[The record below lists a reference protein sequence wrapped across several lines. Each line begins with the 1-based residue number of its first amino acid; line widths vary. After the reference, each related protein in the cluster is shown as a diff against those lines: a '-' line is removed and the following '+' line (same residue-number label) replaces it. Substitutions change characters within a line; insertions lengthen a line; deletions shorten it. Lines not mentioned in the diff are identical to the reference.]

1 MCFKYVIK
9 KVVCVCVCVFKPFHS
24 FLAEYDGSIWIPFCV
39 FSQRLRSFCLQRRRV
54 LGFVAGSL
62 GLLQL
67 RRLVLG
73 GLRQGRAELP
83 AGGPGDGLRLGSGG
97 VGSLMAVFG
106 FIR

>member
-1 MCFKYVIK
+1 MSFKHIQTIAHTG
-9 KVVCVCVCVFKPFHS
+9 VCLFKNLNPYFPWMP
-24 FLAEYDGSIWIPFCV
+24 LDDGSHWIPC
-39 FSQRLRSFCLQRRRV
+39 RRRRV
-54 LGFVAGSL
+54 PGFVAGSL

-97 VGSLMAVFG
+97 WEPMGTSNHPKLDPF
-106 FIR
+106 

>member
-1 MCFKYVIK
+1 MD
-9 KVVCVCVCVFKPFHS
+9 PLLS
-24 FLAEYDGSIWIPFCV
+24 
-39 FSQRLRSFCLQRRRV
+39 RRRRV

-97 VGSLMAVFG
+97 GWELDVGVS
-106 FIR
+106 